1 MTLRLCFADGATAD
15 GHNWGASVDPVD
27 RRVLDAVREPVL
39 DVGCGPARHT
49 IALSERG
56 LVVMGIDIT
65 PPALER
71 ARRSGAAVLERSV
84 FEHLPGAGRWASA
97 LLLDGNIGIGGDA
110 VTLLRRLRE
119 LLAPDGRI
127 IAELDAD
134 AAQAITA
141 ARLEV
146 EGRTGPWFAWRP
158 VGPAEIAEVAS
169 ASAMRI
175 TSRWSDT
182 GRHFCVLERW

>member
-1 MTLRLCFADGATAD
+1 MTLRLCFADGAAAD
-15 GHNWGASVDPVD
+15 GDRWGAPVDPVD

-56 LVVMGIDIT
+56 MVAMGIDIT
-65 PPALER
+65 PPALDR

-84 FEHLPGAGRWASA
+84 FEHVPGAGRWASA

-127 IAELDAD
+127 VAELDAD
-134 AAQAITA
+134 VAPPSA

-146 EGRTGPWFAWRP
+146 EGRAGPWFAWRP
-158 VGPAEIAEVAS
+158 VGLDEIAEVAGTS
-169 ASAMRI
+169 GMTV

-182 GRHFCVLERW
+182 GRHFCVLERS